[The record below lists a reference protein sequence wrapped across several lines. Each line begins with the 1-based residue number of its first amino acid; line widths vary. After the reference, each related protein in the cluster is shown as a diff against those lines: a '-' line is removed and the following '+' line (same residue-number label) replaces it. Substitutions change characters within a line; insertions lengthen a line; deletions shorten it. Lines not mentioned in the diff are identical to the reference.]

1 MWDSHLISLG
11 FSLKP
16 KQADLRQPP
25 TPMLKLWSS
34 SIAVCVCGEN
44 NFICVYV
51 TAASDVYVYFFRPAD
66 SEGSLQVENV
76 RLFVF
81 NSRVGECLL
90 EYSEDWIRSVRLP
103 HIYSSFHKVWL
114 HGAVRSWWCVFCRVS
129 TLRRAHSWAEKV
141 IIGLHLRGLL
151 IFTFCLHSCFG
162 EEVREG
168 DHELQGKK
176 IFQHS
181 ACFLLSLGRC
191 C

>member
-16 KQADLRQPP
+16 KQADLHPH
-25 TPMLKLWSS
+25 
-34 SIAVCVCGEN
+34 
-44 NFICVYV
+44 FIRVYA
-51 TAASDVYVYFFRPAD
+51 TAASDMYVYISRPAD

-81 NSRVGECLL
+81 NSRVWRVGERLP
-90 EYSEDWIRSVRLP
+90 EYSEDWIRSVRSL

-114 HGAVRSWWCVFCRVS
+114 HGAVWSWWWVFCRVL
-129 TLRRAHSWAEKV
+129 TLHCAHSWAEKV
-141 IIGLHLRGLL
+141 IIGLSLRGLL
-151 IFTFCLHSCFG
+151 IFTLGLLSCFG
-162 EEVREG
+162 EDVQEG
-168 DHELQGKK
+168 DHELQKK